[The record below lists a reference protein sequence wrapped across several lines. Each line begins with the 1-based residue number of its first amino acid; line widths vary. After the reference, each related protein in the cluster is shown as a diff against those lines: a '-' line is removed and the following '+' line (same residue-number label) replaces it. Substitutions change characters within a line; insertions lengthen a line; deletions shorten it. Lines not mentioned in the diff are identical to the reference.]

1 MKTIGRHLLVEY
13 LDCDASIL
21 DDKDMIEKLLIE
33 AAEAAG
39 TTVVASVIKSFEP
52 QGVSGVVVIEESH
65 LSVHTWPEN
74 AYAAVDFFTCGN
86 GDPLKAHNVIYKGLK
101 AQKSEYKLFKR
112 GNIEEYSVIQMLE
125 YKCLS

>member
-1 MKTIGRHLLVEY
+1 MKTIGRHLLAEY

-39 TTVVASVIKSFEP
+39 TAVVAAVIKPFDP

-74 AYAAVDFFTCGN
+74 AYAAVDFFTCGD
-86 GDPLKAHNVIYKGLK
+86 GDPLKAHAVIYEGLR
-101 AQKSEYKLFKR
+101 AQKCEYELFSR
-112 GNIEEYSVIQMLE
+112 GNIEDVSVIR
-125 YKCLS
+125 KIKHKRLS